1 MFSWCL
7 VRYRFSYGFSW
18 EGDVWS
24 ILHLDSLPINN
35 GGANGNVSL
44 TRAPNGKQLIHNTTG
59 IMAKR
64 VSNFSKEEK
73 TVLSDIIRNYDVV
86 ENKSYNSETL
96 EKKKAAWRKITDVF
110 NSSFPQNPPR
120 DTNTLMGLWRRLKLQ
135 AKCSLDKKRNTNK
148 GTGGGPPGSPITT
161 IEETV
166 IAVLDDSAE
175 PLENPYDDEGG
186 YAEEIPVREMYTIN
200 NPIFLV
206 SYNSKK
212 KYIWH
217 DVRFV
222 CSLVKSNKRRSQE
235 VDEADEMMRE
245 IHAKQL
251 QVLELQERKA
261 LSEIYLVEKEILK
274 KGYELSEWHTQN

>member
-1 MFSWCL
+1 MFSQCL

-18 EGDVWS
+18 EGEVWS

-44 TRAPNGKQLIHNTTG
+44 TRAPNGNQLIHNTTTG

-73 TVLSDIIRNYDVV
+73 TVLSDIIRNYDIV

-120 DTNTLMGLWRRLKLQ
+120 DTNTLMAWT
-135 AKCSLDKKRNTNK
+135 KKRNTNK
-148 GTGGGPPGSPITT
+148 GTGGGLPGSPITT
-161 IEETV
+161 IEENV
-166 IAVLDDSAE
+166 IAVLGDSTE
-175 PLENPYDDEGG
+175 TLENPYDDEGG
-186 YAEEIPVREMYTIN
+186 YAKEIPIPMEETLTLDVPVLCLPELNDTAGV
-200 NPIFLV
+200 NP
-206 SYNSKK
+206 SPQTPQ
-212 KYIWH
+212 
-217 DVRFV
+217 
-222 CSLVKSNKRRSQE
+222 VKSNKRRSQE

-251 QVLELQERKA
+251 RVLELQERKA
-261 LSEIYLVEKEILK
+261 LLEIYLVEKEILK
-274 KGYELSEWHTQN
+274 KGYELPEWHTQN

>member
-1 MFSWCL
+1 MVSRCL

-18 EGDVWS
+18 EGEVWS
-24 ILHLDSLPINN
+24 ILHLDSLPISN

-44 TRAPNGKQLIHNTTG
+44 MRVPNGNQLIHNTTG

-86 ENKSYNSETL
+86 ENKSYNSKTL

-110 NSSFPQNPPR
+110 NSSFHQNPPR
-120 DTNTLMGLWRRLKLQ
+120 DTNTLMAWT
-135 AKCSLDKKRNTNK
+135 KKRNINT

-161 IEETV
+161 IEENV
-166 IAVLDDSAE
+166 IAVLGDSAE
-175 PLENPYDDEGG
+175 PLENPYDNEGG
-186 YAEEIPVREMYTIN
+186 YAEEIPIPMEET
-200 NPIFLV
+200 LTL
-206 SYNSKK
+206 
-212 KYIWH
+212 
-217 DVRFV
+217 DVPVFCIPELNDTAGVKPSPQTPR
-222 CSLVKSNKRRSQE
+222 VKSNKRRSQE

-251 QVLELQERKA
+251 RVLELQERKA
-261 LSEIYLVEKEILK
+261 LLEIYLVEKEILK
-274 KGYELSEWHTQN
+274 KGYELPEWHTQN

>member
-1 MFSWCL
+1 
-7 VRYRFSYGFSW
+7 
-18 EGDVWS
+18 
-24 ILHLDSLPINN
+24 
-35 GGANGNVSL
+35 
-44 TRAPNGKQLIHNTTG
+44 
-59 IMAKR
+59 MAKC

-120 DTNTLMGLWRRLKLQ
+120 DTNTLMGLWRQLKLQ
-135 AKCSLDKKRNTNK
+135 AKCSLDKKRNINT

-161 IEETV
+161 IEENV
-166 IAVLDDSAE
+166 IAVLGDSAE

-186 YAEEIPVREMYTIN
+186 YAEEIPIPMEETLTLDVPVFCIPELNDTAGV
-200 NPIFLV
+200 NP
-206 SYNSKK
+206 SPQTP
-212 KYIWH
+212 
-217 DVRFV
+217 R
-222 CSLVKSNKRRSQE
+222 VKSNKRRSQE

-251 QVLELQERKA
+251 RVLELQERKA
-261 LSEIYLVEKEILK
+261 LLEIYLVEKEIIK
-274 KGYELSEWHTQN
+274 KGYELPEWHTQN

>member
-1 MFSWCL
+1 M
-7 VRYRFSYGFSW
+7 
-18 EGDVWS
+18 E
-24 ILHLDSLPINN
+24 
-35 GGANGNVSL
+35 
-44 TRAPNGKQLIHNTTG
+44 
-59 IMAKR
+59 KR

-73 TVLSDIIRNYDVV
+73 TVLSNIIRNYDVV

-96 EKKKAAWRKITDVF
+96 EKKKAAWRKIIDVF

-161 IEETV
+161 IEENV
-166 IAVLDDSAE
+166 IAVLGDSAE

-186 YAEEIPVREMYTIN
+186 YAEEIPIPIEETMTLDVPVLCLPELNDTAGV
-200 NPIFLV
+200 NP
-206 SYNSKK
+206 SPQTP
-212 KYIWH
+212 
-217 DVRFV
+217 R
-222 CSLVKSNKRRSQE
+222 VKSNKRRSQE

-251 QVLELQERKA
+251 RVLELQERKA
-261 LSEIYLVEKEILK
+261 LLEIYLVEKEILK
-274 KGYELSEWHTQN
+274 KGYELPEWHTQN